1 MTQILKYVGII
12 LLGLMVSNIAL
23 ADGPPPP
30 PGNNPRQVIVNLF
43 LQGFYEAS
51 LGEMRKAQDHDGINP
66 YDRYNGEIAEKIMIV
81 FHSNTSPY
89 DSITG
94 GWVNLNKN
102 GQAGFELSSDFND
115 NYYIVVRPRNHL
127 ETWSA
132 ASVSFAGTGLV
143 EYDFTTAADKAYG
156 NNIVQLTSGVYGIY
170 AGDVTMDGALSGAD
184 LVAATDQVRL
194 GANGYIVEDV
204 NGDGVMSGAD
214 LVQITDNIR
223 LGIAL
228 IAPD

>member
-1 MTQILKYVGII
+1 MTQILKYFGVI
-12 LLGLMVSNIAL
+12 LLGLMVSNVAL

-30 PGNNPRQVIVNLF
+30 PGNNPRQVIVKLF

-170 AGDVTMDGALSGAD
+170 AGDVNQDGVVNISDRNIINDAYQST
-184 LVAATDQVRL
+184 LV
-194 GANGYIVEDV
+194 GYLTSDV
-204 NGDGVMSGAD
+204 NGDGIV
-214 LVQITDNIR
+214 NISDR
-223 LGIAL
+223 NIANDAYQST
-228 IAPD
+228 ISKKIPN